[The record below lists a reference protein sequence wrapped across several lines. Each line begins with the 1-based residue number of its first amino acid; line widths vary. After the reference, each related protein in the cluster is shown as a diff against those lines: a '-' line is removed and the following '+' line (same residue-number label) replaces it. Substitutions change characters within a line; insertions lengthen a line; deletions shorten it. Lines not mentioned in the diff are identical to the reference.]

1 MTQQVAAAHA
11 SIEVRVDEITQL
23 FNTLDPVPFHERD
36 LDQDAEEF
44 IVGWARELPR
54 NRPLRL
60 VIHLPK
66 REAESEKAAKLRD
79 ALARYFSYRAEMVG
93 RELSEM
99 FRIGRLSLAIGLSV
113 LAICTLARALLHQS
127 ALERQLGGFVGEG
140 LLILGWVA
148 NWRPIEIFLYSWWPL
163 ARTRNLYR
171 RLAAAEVVLEADPQ
185 ATR

>member
-1 MTQQVAAAHA
+1 MTNAPVA
-11 SIEVRVDEITQL
+11 SIEIRVDEITQL

-36 LDQDAEEF
+36 MDQDAEEF

-66 REAESEKAAKLRD
+66 HETQGERAAKLED
-79 ALARYFSYRAEMVG
+79 ALSRYFSYRADMVS
-93 RELSEM
+93 RDLSEM

-113 LAICTLARALLHQS
+113 LAVCTLARELLRGS
-127 ALERQLGGFVGEG
+127 VLESDLGGYFSEG

-171 RLAAAEVVLEADPQ
+171 RLAAAEVVLEAD
-185 ATR
+185 ARTAG

>member
-1 MTQQVAAAHA
+1 MTNAPIAL
-11 SIEVRVDEITQL
+11 IEIRVDEITQL

-36 LDQDAEEF
+36 MDQDAEEF

-66 REAESEKAAKLRD
+66 QETQGERAAKLED
-79 ALARYFSYRAEMVG
+79 ALARYFSYRADMVSRDLG
-93 RELSEM
+93 EM

-113 LAICTLARALLHQS
+113 LAVCTLARALLRGS
-127 ALERQLGGFVGEG
+127 VLESELGGYFSEG

-171 RLAAAEVVLEADPQ
+171 RLAAAEVVLEADAP
-185 ATR
+185 AGR